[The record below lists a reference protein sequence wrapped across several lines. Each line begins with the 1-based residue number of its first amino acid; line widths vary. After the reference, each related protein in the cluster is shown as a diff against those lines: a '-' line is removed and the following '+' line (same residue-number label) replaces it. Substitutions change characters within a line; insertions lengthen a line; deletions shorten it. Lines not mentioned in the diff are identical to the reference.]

1 MQFAPHHEQAAA
13 ELARVLR
20 PGGRMALCNWTP
32 QGYIGRFF
40 ATLSPY
46 MPAPPAGVSPPP
58 KWGDP
63 DHVTALFEGT
73 GITLT
78 FARRTVDFREVYSTV
93 LDGWLRKTPA
103 AEVLGTKPSDGLHPV
118 GFLR

>member
-1 MQFAPHHEQAAA
+1 
-13 ELARVLR
+13 VLR
-20 PGGRMALCNWTP
+20 PGGRIALCNWTP

-58 KWGDP
+58 RWGDP

-73 GITLT
+73 GITLS
-78 FARRTVDFREVYSTV
+78 FARRTVDFRDDFGCDAGVTDAHHWFQRVRARFQSSP
-93 LDGWLRKTPA
+93 LPGRKCHPRIQ
-103 AEVLGTKPSDGLHPV
+103 TKNRERRSYQ
-118 GFLR
+118 